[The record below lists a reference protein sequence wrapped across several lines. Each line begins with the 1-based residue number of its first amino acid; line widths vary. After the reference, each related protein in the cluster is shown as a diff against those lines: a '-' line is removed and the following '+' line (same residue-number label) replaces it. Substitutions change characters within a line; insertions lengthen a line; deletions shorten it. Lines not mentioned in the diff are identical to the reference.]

1 MKKKLVMVC
10 VLIIGMLFVNGA
22 LLFAEGQQEETGVV
36 KLKMATS
43 AQDAFNVTNL
53 KMIEIAATKG
63 LEIELIE
70 HSGGSK
76 TAQSVLAREVQ
87 FGQGGLDETIISVS
101 NGAPLQ
107 AFAPASQ
114 PRINYVLI
122 GKGNIKSLKDL
133 VGKNVGISGTAGFDS
148 ITARM
153 AFQNNGI
160 DPDSVNWTQIGGSS
174 ARAQS
179 LVAGKVDAVNVFL
192 PNWIQLMGMGDFSL
206 VTSMGAM
213 LPDVPNSV
221 YIARSDWLKE
231 NVEVAQK
238 IAESIIEAQQWAY
251 NNKDE
256 WVADAMAYLAD
267 REQDVVELTYDEY
280 KKMGMFA
287 VDGGLSKTGSQ
298 KLVQL
303 LIQSG
308 DIKEELPIE
317 NVLNMEVLGP
327 FILD

>member
-1 MKKKLVMVC
+1 MKRKRIVIG
-10 VLIIGMLFVNGA
+10 VLIISLLLVNLGFI
-22 LLFAEGQQEETGVV
+22 FAEGQQEEGVV

-63 LEIELIE
+63 LDIELIE
-70 HSGGSK
+70 HSGGAK

-107 AFAPASQ
+107 GFSPASQ

-122 GKGNIKSLKDL
+122 GKGDITSLEDL
-133 VGKNVGISGTAGFDS
+133 VGKNVGMSGTAGFDS

-153 AFQNNGI
+153 AFMNNGI

-174 ARAQS
+174 ARAQA
-179 LVAGKVDAVNVFL
+179 LAAGKVDAVNVFL
-192 PNWIQLMGMGDFSL
+192 PNWIQLKDMGDFNL

-221 YIARSDWLKE
+221 FIAREDWLAE
-231 NVEVAQK
+231 NVEIAQT
-238 IAESIIEAQQWAY
+238 IAESIIEAQQWAN

-256 WVADAMAYLAD
+256 WVDNAMEYLKD
-267 REQDVVELTYDEY
+267 RERDIIELTYDEY

-287 VDGGLSKTGSQ
+287 EDGGLSRSGAA

-303 LIQSG
+303 LMQSG
-308 DIKEELPIE
+308 DIEEELPVGE
-317 NVLNMEVLGP
+317 FLNLDVLEP
-327 FILD
+327 FILE